1 MRILNNWIDEF
12 VELTNHL
19 PSPLLFRKWAGIS
32 AIAGVLERKVWVRT
46 MNMELYPNL
55 YVVLTGPP
63 GVGKT
68 VATSLVEDLWRAIP
82 GLPVAPKRVTK
93 PSLIDALADAKRS
106 KVYIDG
112 NQSSHLNYNSLLLN
126 AGELGVLI
134 PSYDSEFMNILTDL
148 WDCRMYE
155 EKRRGNNLHVT
166 IPKPQLNMLAAT
178 TPAYLNQTLP
188 EAAWDQGFLSRTF
201 LIFSGDTTLV
211 DIFADGET
219 DQDKYSKLRSDLKD
233 INSLVGQYN
242 FSTEARDVIRNW
254 HMAGGHP
261 RPEHPKLVHYII
273 RRTQQL
279 LKLAMVATASRGD
292 ERLITLEDVQTA
304 MGWLMEAEVA
314 MEDIFKAMGAKGDG
328 KIIEEAWH
336 YIYKIFMAKKE
347 PIPEHRLINFF
358 AERTPAYNV
367 TRMIEIMERSRWIE
381 KRITKAGLPG
391 WEPLAKPTV

>member
-19 PSPLLFRKWAGIS
+19 PSPLLFRKWAGRS

-82 GLPVAPKRVTK
+82 GLPVAPKSVTK

-188 EAAWDQGFLSRTF
+188 EAAWDQGFLSAP
-201 LIFSGDTTLV
+201 FS
-211 DIFADGET
+211 
-219 DQDKYSKLRSDLKD
+219 YSPEIQLSWTSSQMEKLTKTNIPNSDL
-233 INSLVGQYN
+233 I
-242 FSTEARDVIRNW
+242 
-254 HMAGGHP
+254 
-261 RPEHPKLVHYII
+261 
-273 RRTQQL
+273 
-279 LKLAMVATASRGD
+279 
-292 ERLITLEDVQTA
+292 
-304 MGWLMEAEVA
+304 
-314 MEDIFKAMGAKGDG
+314 
-328 KIIEEAWH
+328 
-336 YIYKIFMAKKE
+336 
-347 PIPEHRLINFF
+347 
-358 AERTPAYNV
+358 
-367 TRMIEIMERSRWIE
+367 
-381 KRITKAGLPG
+381 
-391 WEPLAKPTV
+391 